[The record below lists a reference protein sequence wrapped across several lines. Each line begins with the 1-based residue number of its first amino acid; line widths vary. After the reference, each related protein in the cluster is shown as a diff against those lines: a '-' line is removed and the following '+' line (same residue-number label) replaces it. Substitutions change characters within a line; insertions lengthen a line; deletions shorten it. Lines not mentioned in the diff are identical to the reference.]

1 MSSRTSLQ
9 LMLEELL
16 GSRNVYFDPPPSVKM
31 KYDAIRYHRKKIDI
45 IHANNSAYNQRS
57 CYELIAIY
65 EDPDS
70 ELPLKLSSLPM
81 CSHDRHYRA
90 DNLNHDVFT
99 LYY

>member
-9 LMLEELL
+9 TMLEYLI
-16 GSRNVYFDPPPSVKM
+16 GNRNVYFDPPSSVKM
-31 KYDAIRYHRKKIDI
+31 KYDAIRYHRKGIDNE
-45 IHANNSAYNQRS
+45 HANDSVYNQR
-57 CYELIAIY
+57 CRYELVAIY

-70 ELPLKLSSLPM
+70 ELPLKLSKLPM
-81 CSHDRHYRA
+81 CRHERHYKA